1 MASIINALSSG
12 TGGIVT
18 AGDASGIL
26 QLQTANTA
34 AVTIDGSQNVG
45 IGTASPGQKL
55 TVAGSTSLGTA
66 SASGNLA
73 LYQAPGS
80 LFLTMNTNGTLAGAR
95 RNWAISPE
103 YDVAG
108 ALSFGV
114 GTSEGA
120 TPTSPRLIIKNQGA
134 VILSGGST
142 SADGTGITFP
152 ATQSASSDAN
162 TLDDYEEGTWTPTIK
177 FGGNSA
183 GQTYGTRSAT
193 YVKVGQMV
201 LVQMNV
207 GFTNKGSSTGTAKIT
222 GLPFTQNDTTYP
234 TGTFAADGGFSGISS
249 NGFGIYGLL
258 AGNEVYIRYNGSSGG
273 YADLYDTNFSNTS
286 AFYYSLVYRASA

>member
-1 MASIINALSSG
+1 
-12 TGGIVT
+12 
-18 AGDASGIL
+18 
-26 QLQTANTA
+26 
-34 AVTIDGSQNVG
+34 
-45 IGTASPGQKL
+45 
-55 TVAGSTSLGTA
+55 
-66 SASGNLA
+66 LA

-152 ATQSASSDAN
+152 ATQNASSDAN
-162 TLDDYEEGTWTPTIK
+162 TLDDYEEGTWTPTFTAASGTI
-177 FGGNSA
+177 A
-183 GQTYGTRSAT
+183 GVSSSGMYT
-193 YVKVGQMV
+193 KVGRTV
-201 LVQMNV
+201 TII
-207 GFTNKGSSTGTAKIT
+207 GKF
-222 GLPFTQNDTTYP
+222 
-234 TGTFAADGGFSGISS
+234 
-249 NGFGIYGLL
+249 
-258 AGNEVYIRYNGSSGG
+258 GSSGPG
-273 YADLYDTNFSNTS
+273 SGSGQLTVGNFPFASQTS
-286 AFYYSLVYRASA
+286 VGASGFYITEWYQGTIGGSFGCLRFEGSPTACTILAFNLNGSGDARMTASGIAAGGLNVTFCGTYQI